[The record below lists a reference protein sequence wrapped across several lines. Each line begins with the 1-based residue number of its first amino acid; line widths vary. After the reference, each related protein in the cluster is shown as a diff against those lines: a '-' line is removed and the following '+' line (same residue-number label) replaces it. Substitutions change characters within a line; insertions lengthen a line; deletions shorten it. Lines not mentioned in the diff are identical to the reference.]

1 MHDTRSDI
9 FYNMQHTEIFEFMA
23 FISYKEGRCMW
34 LLRAVVSFLV
44 ERGVGEKIRKSVS
57 LESYSELCPSAASD
71 YADDGWSPWSEWTSC
86 SVTCGNGIQ
95 QRGRSCDS
103 LNNRCEGSSVQ
114 TRTCHLQ
121 ECDKRCKYF
130 IYSCW

>member
-1 MHDTRSDI
+1 
-9 FYNMQHTEIFEFMA
+9 MA
-23 FISYKEGRCMW
+23 SEGSCV
-34 LLRAVVSFLV
+34 LFCG
-44 ERGVGEKIRKSVS
+44 ERGGRKNTEMY
-57 LESYSELCPSAASD
+57 LESYSELYPSAASD

-121 ECDKRCKYF
+121 ECDKRCKYLATQAGGKTEAAF
-130 IYSCW
+130 IG

>member
-1 MHDTRSDI
+1 M
-9 FYNMQHTEIFEFMA
+9 
-23 FISYKEGRCMW
+23 
-34 LLRAVVSFLV
+34 SFFAT
-44 ERGVGEKIRKSVS
+44 RGVGEKIWKRYGYVRGV
-57 LESYSELCPSAASD
+57 LFRAVYPSAASD

-121 ECDKRCKYF
+121 ECDKRCKYL
-130 IYSCW
+130 ICNRCKYLSTLRVKQRLLLLAEC

>member
-1 MHDTRSDI
+1 MGNI
-9 FYNMQHTEIFEFMA
+9 LGVLF
-23 FISYKEGRCMW
+23 
-34 LLRAVVSFLV
+34 RAVT
-44 ERGVGEKIRKSVS
+44 
-57 LESYSELCPSAASD
+57 ELCPFTASD

-121 ECDKRCKYF
+121 ECDKRCKCL
-130 IYSCW
+130 IW